1 MVGGYMG
8 KILFVDLSTGEIKEE
23 PTDEK
28 MAKEYLGCYGLG
40 ARILYS
46 RMKAGV
52 DPLGPENMLGFVT
65 GPLTGT
71 GVPTGSRYMVVGKS
85 PLTGGWGDANSGG
98 YFGSYLKFS
107 GFDAVFFTGISPKP
121 VYLLLDNGRVE
132 IKDAAN
138 LWGKDTYETEDTLMA
153 EYGSTS
159 RVACI
164 GPSGEKVSLIAGI
177 MTDHGSAAARSGLGA
192 VMGSKKLKAI
202 VARGEIEVP
211 IVNKEVIS
219 TLRAEQMKQ
228 WQTIRPNGMSEIEGQ
243 RKYGTS
249 SSNYSSAHSGDSP
262 VKNWGG
268 IGVIDFPDRE
278 GVHQDKFLA
287 RVEKGH
293 ACWHCP
299 VACKAVLKAGE
310 GEYKY
315 AAGCHRPEYETA
327 AAFGCNCLNND
338 TESISMANDIC
349 NRGGLDTISGG
360 SVIAF
365 AMELYE
371 NGIITMEDTG
381 GIDLKW
387 GNHQGIIAL
396 TDKVV
401 KREGLGDILADGV
414 KKAAEKIGKGAE
426 KYAVHVGGQE
436 PGMHDPRLPRGNGY
450 PMSVAR
456 YQMDATP
463 GRHMLSFGTFVIFRH
478 CVNMTGM
485 CFQGGWSGSRERL
498 LGFLNAVTGW
508 NMTMDQMLLAGER
521 TANIRHAFNLREGIC
536 ELNWT
541 PHPRIVGKPPQEDGP
556 LKGSTADIEAQ
567 IYWGLGSLDWDRFTT
582 KPSKAKLLALGGLD
596 DVAKDLWP

>member
-1 MVGGYMG
+1 MAGGYMG
-8 KILFVDLSTGEIKEE
+8 KILFVDLSTGDCKEE
-23 PTDEK
+23 SLDEK
-28 MAKEYLGCYGLG
+28 TCHDFLGCNGIG

-46 RMKAGV
+46 RQKGGV
-52 DPLGPENMLGFVT
+52 DPLGPENMLAFIT

-71 GVPTGSRYMVVGKS
+71 GVPTGSRYMVVSKS
-85 PLTGGWGDANSGG
+85 PLTGGWGEANSGG
-98 YFGSYLKFS
+98 YFGAYLKFS

-121 VYLLLDNGRVE
+121 VYLLLDNGRVQ
-132 IKDAAN
+132 IMDAGY

-153 EYGSTS
+153 EYGRAS

-164 GPSGEKVSLIAGI
+164 GPSGEKVSLISGI

-202 VARGEIEVP
+202 VARGTMEVP
-211 IVNKEVIS
+211 VADKDSIASIRV
-219 TLRAEQMKQ
+219 EQMKI
-228 WQTIRPNGMSEIEGQ
+228 WQTIRPNGMSIMDTQ

-249 SSNYSSAHSGDSP
+249 SSNYTSAHTGDSP

-268 IGVIDFPDRE
+268 VGVIDFADRE
-278 GVHQDKFLA
+278 GIHPDKFLA
-287 RVEKGH
+287 RVDKGH

-299 VACKAVLKAGE
+299 IACKAVLNAGE

-315 AAGCHRPEYETA
+315 AAGAHRPEYETA
-327 AAFGCNCLNND
+327 SAFGSNCVNNN

-360 SVIAF
+360 SVVAF

-371 NGIITMEDTG
+371 NGIITMEDTC

-387 GNHQGIIAL
+387 SDHQAMVAL
-396 TDKVV
+396 IEKVV
-401 KREGLGDILADGV
+401 KREGFGDILADGV
-414 KKAAEKIGKGAE
+414 KKAAERIGKGAE

-436 PGMHDPRLPRGNGY
+436 PAMHDPRLPRGNGY
-450 PMSVAR
+450 PMSAAR

-463 GRHMLSFGTFVIFRH
+463 GRHMLSFGSSVFPRH
-478 CVNMTGM
+478 LINMTGLCM
-485 CFQGGWSGSRERL
+485 QGGWMGSQGQL
-498 LGFLNAVTGW
+498 VGFFNAVTGW
-508 NMTMDQMLLAGER
+508 NYTMGNLLTAGER

-536 ELNWT
+536 ELNWI
-541 PHPRIVGKPPQEDGP
+541 PHPRIVGKPPQTVGP
-556 LKGSTADIEAQ
+556 LAGSTADIEAQ